1 MNTERSNKHELLALA
16 FKNESGKFGKL
27 TYFRVYQGTIK
38 KGDFVRNTRTDRRMK
53 VPRLVR
59 IHSNQIVDVTEGQAG
74 DIIGLTGVETATG
87 DTFIDAQSHKKVGM
101 EPIFIPQPVIS
112 MSVQVKDRN
121 KAEQF
126 SKAVNRFTSED
137 PTLHRYWEQESREHI
152 LSGMGELHLEIY
164 AQRIE
169 REYNCPVELQKPK
182 VAFRETLIKPCKF
195 DYLHKRQS
203 GGRGQYGRVTGLLEP
218 LPSTQYTEVLFS
230 NETVGTNVP
239 RQFVPAIERGYRAS
253 CEKGPLTGHKVAGV
267 RFRLQDGANHCV
279 DSSDIAFFQAA
290 QGAMENTY
298 QDGTWTILEPIMLV
312 EVTCPIEYQNEV
324 TAQIIKRKG
333 IIQSMLQGS
342 DLYTLTAEV
351 PLNDMFGYS
360 TELRVGT
367 QGQGEYTQ
375 EYVRYAPIREEIKL
389 RLIKEYREKLESME
403 SKN

>member
-1 MNTERSNKHELLALA
+1 MNTERSDKHELLALA
-16 FKNESGKFGKL
+16 FKNESGKYGKL
-27 TYFRVYQGTIK
+27 TYFRIYQGCVK
-38 KGDFVRNTRTDRRMK
+38 KGDFVLNTRTERRMK

-59 IHSNQIVDVTEGQAG
+59 IHSDQLRDCDIAMAG
-74 DIIGLTGVETATG
+74 DIIGMAGMETATG
-87 DTFIDAQSHKKVGM
+87 DTFVDTQSNKKVGM

-126 SKAVNRFTSED
+126 TKAVNRFTGED
-137 PTLHRYWEQESREHI
+137 PTLHRFWDQESREHI

-169 REYNCPVELQKPK
+169 REYNCPVELKKPK
-182 VAFRETLIKPCKF
+182 VAFRETIIKPCKF

-203 GGRGQYGRVTGLLEP
+203 GGKGQYGRVIGFLEP
-218 LPSTQYTEVLFS
+218 LPAAQYTEVLFK

-239 RQFVPAIERGYRAS
+239 RQFVPSIERGYRAA

-267 RFRLQDGANHCV
+267 RFRLLDGANHCV
-279 DSSDIAFFQAA
+279 DSNDISFFLAA
-290 QGAMENTY
+290 QGAMDCAY
-298 QDGTWTILEPIMLV
+298 QDGTWTILEPVMLV
-312 EVTCPIEYQNEV
+312 EVVCPIEYQNEV
-324 TAQIIKRKG
+324 TAQIIKRNG

-342 DLYTLTAEV
+342 ELYTLTAEV
-351 PLNDMFGYS
+351 PLNEMFGYS
-360 TELRVGT
+360 TQLRITT

-375 EYVRYAPIREEIKL
+375 EYARYAPAREEVKMK
-389 RLIKEYREKLESME
+389 LIKEYREKLESME